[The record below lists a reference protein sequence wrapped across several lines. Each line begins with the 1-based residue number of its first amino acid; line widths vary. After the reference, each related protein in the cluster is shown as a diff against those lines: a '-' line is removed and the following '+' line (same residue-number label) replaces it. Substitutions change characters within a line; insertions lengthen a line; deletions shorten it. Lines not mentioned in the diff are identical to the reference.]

1 MGLRRDRGYCYAE
14 AKPCTEWVLVY
25 FKDCLCNLKD
35 EVSFGLGL
43 LSVTCWALAEI
54 PQIVT
59 NFKAKSSQGVSLML
73 LLTWILG
80 DLFNLAGCALEPST
94 LPTQFYTALLYTVG
108 SLILVG
114 QVIYYDYIT
123 MWFKKSGRK
132 DSQIVILEDEDSIT
146 KPLLSQERVDSSKA
160 INVHIARPVP
170 RSPAYYI
177 SARSLAT
184 SPSSFEA
191 RFPNSIGEHEKHA
204 TPSNRGSFLNQPR
217 RVVNSV
223 AGYGTFIAAAA
234 NLPNQTGA
242 LNRLVLQK
250 NILNEDQSGPYG
262 QIMGWGMAV
271 IYISGRVPQI
281 LLNMR
286 RGNVEG
292 LSPLMFIFALM
303 GNTTY
308 ILSILVRSSKWVDVK
323 ANMPWLL
330 DAAFCVS
337 LDLLILLQFAY
348 YKYQKSKQN
357 KYSVRPEARNFLA

>member
-80 DLFNLAGCALEPST
+80 

-132 DSQIVILEDEDSIT
+132 DYQ
-146 KPLLSQERVDSSKA
+146 
-160 INVHIARPVP
+160 
-170 RSPAYYI
+170 
-177 SARSLAT
+177 
-184 SPSSFEA
+184 
-191 RFPNSIGEHEKHA
+191 
-204 TPSNRGSFLNQPR
+204 
-217 RVVNSV
+217 V

-250 NILNEDQSGPYG
+250 NLLNEDQSGPYG

-281 LLNMR
+281 LLNM

-323 ANMPWLL
+323 ANMP
-330 DAAFCVS
+330 FGS
-337 LDLLILLQFAY
+337 Y
-348 YKYQKSKQN
+348 
-357 KYSVRPEARNFLA
+357 